1 MERIRDLLS
10 FFIAAMAMVSLL
22 CAVYQGMNDR
32 NWSAGTLAGIF
43 LVATLM
49 FYIPRVVSISAWGV
63 SAQLQNT
70 LDRAEEIIERLKKL
84 AEANARATYMS
95 LAWGNRMGTPSAIEK
110 QKVLDD
116 IDAQLSALNVDKT
129 KRQNIAEPLVAMI
142 GVDLYF
148 AYSRV
153 MDRLVFWIDY
163 AENRRLAG
171 DQNSESLA
179 QHQKFVNAVTDWR
192 KANAGQSPYRD
203 RQNYDLDTYLQRD
216 IPAAILSDAQRSTA
230 QTFSKTVLSLYEK
243 CKEKGGFAPEAAT
256 FLDAQNGEDQL
267 GAADRKVRE
276 LFGVVTTVQ

>member
-1 MERIRDLLS
+1 MERIKDLLS
-10 FFIAAMAMVSLL
+10 FFTAAMAMVALL
-22 CAVYQGMNDR
+22 CAVYEAMNQR
-32 NWSAGTLAGIF
+32 LWSAGALTTIF
-43 LVATLM
+43 VAAFFL
-49 FYIPRVVSISAWGV
+49 FYIP
-63 SAQLQNT
+63 QLETFKAAGIEVRLRQT

-110 QKVLDD
+110 QRVLDD

-129 KRQNIAEPLVAMI
+129 QRQNIAEPLVAMI

-163 AENRRLAG
+163 AENRRFLG
-171 DQNSESLA
+171 DQNLESIA
-179 QHQKFVNAVTDWR
+179 QHQKFVNGVADWR

-203 RQNYDLDTYLQRD
+203 RQKYDLDTYLQRD

-230 QTFSKTVLSLYEK
+230 QALSKTVLSLYEK
-243 CKEKGGFAPEAAT
+243 CKEKGGYTPEAAI
-256 FLDAQNGEDQL
+256 FLDAQSGEDQL
-267 GAADRKVRE
+267 GAADRKVKE